1 VTQSAPLKFG
11 ILGTGGMGISHSREI
26 LARPDATVTA
36 LCDVND
42 AALDRA
48 TERLGL
54 NAPGAAQPQRY
65 TSLERMLGDGDVD
78 AVVIS
83 TPHTQHTEHIRLSL
97 EAGKHVLCEKPMA
110 TTAADARAAMQIS
123 EQKGVTL
130 AIAYQRHGEARY
142 RKAYDIVQSGIL
154 GDLRLVTV
162 LIAQDCL
169 HNFIPGATW
178 RADPTL
184 SGGGHFMDTGSHIV
198 DMMLWVS
205 NLEPEQVYAEIDN
218 HGTLVDVITA
228 LSMRFTNGARG
239 TFAATSLSAEPWREE
254 MSFYGTEG
262 VLNIRTEG
270 LSYQT
275 KGGDKV
281 YPRTEGRN
289 TRPVE
294 NFIATIRGEVQAP
307 QAPPIYGL
315 RVAQVSEA
323 AYKSAQ
329 SGRPEK
335 VG

>member
-1 VTQSAPLKFG
+1 LRFG
-11 ILGTGGMGISHSREI
+11 ILGTGGMGISHAREI
-26 LARPDATVTA
+26 LARPDATVAA
-36 LCDVND
+36 LCDT
-42 AALDRA
+42 AEASLDRA
-48 TERLGL
+48 VARLYGGRVEA
-54 NAPGAAQPQRY
+54 APARF
-65 TSLERMLGDGDVD
+65 TSLERMLGEADLD
-78 AVVIS
+78 AVVIA
-83 TPHTQHTEHIRLSL
+83 TPHTEHTAHIRQSL

-110 TTAADARAAMQIS
+110 TTAADARAAIDLAERQR
-123 EQKGVTL
+123 VTL
-130 AIAYQRHGEARY
+130 AIAYQRHGETRYTKAREVV
-142 RKAYDIVQSGIL
+142 ASGVL

-169 HNFIPGATW
+169 PNFLPGATW
-178 RADPTL
+178 RADPAL

-205 NLEPEQVYAEIDN
+205 GLEPERVYAEIDN

-228 LSMRFTNGARG
+228 LSLRFTNGARG
-239 TFAATSLSAEPWREE
+239 TLAATSLSAEPWREE
-254 MSFYGTEG
+254 FSFYGTEG
-262 VLNIRTEG
+262 VLNIRADG

-281 YPRTEGRN
+281 YPRIEGRN
-289 TRPVE
+289 VRPVE
-294 NFIATIRGEVQAP
+294 NFIAAVRGEVAAP

-329 SGRPEK
+329 SGQPER